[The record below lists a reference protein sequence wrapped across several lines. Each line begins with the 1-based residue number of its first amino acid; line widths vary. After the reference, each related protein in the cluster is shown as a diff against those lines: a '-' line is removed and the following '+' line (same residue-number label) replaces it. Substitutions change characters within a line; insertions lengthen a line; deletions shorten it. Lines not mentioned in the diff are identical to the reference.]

1 MVGVQGSQGVRDQL
15 RRCKPGNRAHLDPLS
30 QAVRGPGLP
39 SVSLWELVTP
49 AAVWT
54 PVPGGPPGGAARA
67 WRPPRPLPLGT
78 AWPRG
83 ARPRPPCRPRG
94 PRTHTP
100 EPPSSGPVQDAR
112 PLSVQGGRI
121 TDVGRRG
128 ARAAGGASPSE
139 ARGLGCSPRRLSR
152 PGGTASSAWSGLR
165 TRCPRDGRGC
175 ARGSFQ
181 RCRDVVR
188 GPYTWDVFQV
198 LSQGVRGNALQT
210 RVGLRRP
217 LAATRPWP
225 GRHAPGL
232 RGPSW
237 PRTRATGRGHTG
249 SARPPRFSPQTSSEQ
264 VPRPRCLGPHFLLFC
279 AFCW

>member
-83 ARPRPPCRPRG
+83 ARPRPPCRLRG

-112 PLSVQGGRI
+112 PLSVQGGRV

-139 ARGLGCSPRRLSR
+139 ARGLDCSPRRLSR

-188 GPYTWDVFQV
+188 GPYTWDVFQM
-198 LSQGVRGNALQT
+198 LPQGSEGMPCRPASALAACSPRRVRGP
-210 RVGLRRP
+210 G
-217 LAATRPWP
+217 ATPR
-225 GRHAPGL
+225 AFAGL
-232 RGPSW
+232 RGRAHGPLAEV
-237 PRTRATGRGHTG
+237 TRAALGLPVSALRPVVSRCPVRG
-249 SARPPRFSPQTSSEQ
+249 
-264 VPRPRCLGPHFLLFC
+264 V
-279 AFCW
+279 

>member
-30 QAVRGPGLP
+30 QAVRGLGLP

-54 PVPGGPPGGAARA
+54 PVPGGPPDGAARA
-67 WRPPRPLPLGT
+67 RRPPRPLPLGT

-83 ARPRPPCRPRG
+83 ARLAPAPHPCPPCRPRG

-139 ARGLGCSPRRLSR
+139 ARGLDCIRGGSAARAARRPRRGAASARAAHVTGEAVLAALSSVAVTACGDLTLGTFSRCFLRGQRECPADPRRPSPPARRDASVARAPR
-152 PGGTASSAWSGLR
+152 PGPSRA
-165 TRCPRDGRGC
+165 
-175 ARGSFQ
+175 F
-181 RCRDVVR
+181 
-188 GPYTWDVFQV
+188 
-198 LSQGVRGNALQT
+198 
-210 RVGLRRP
+210 
-217 LAATRPWP
+217 AAAHTGHWP
-225 GRHAPGL
+225 GS
-232 RGPSW
+232 RGQRSASPFQPSD
-237 PRTRATGRGHTG
+237 
-249 SARPPRFSPQTSSEQ
+249 Q
-264 VPRPRCLGPHFLLFC
+264 
-279 AFCW
+279 

>member
-1 MVGVQGSQGVRDQL
+1 MTTRDAVRRPCHTRWFLVRSSEPVVGVQGSQGVRDQL

-67 WRPPRPLPLGT
+67 WRPPRPLPPGT

-112 PLSVQGGRI
+112 PLSVQGGRV

-128 ARAAGGASPSE
+128 ARAAGEASPSE
-139 ARGLGCSPRRLSR
+139 ARGLDCIRGGSAARAARRPRR
-152 PGGTASSAWSGLR
+152 G
-165 TRCPRDGRGC
+165 
-175 ARGSFQ
+175 
-181 RCRDVVR
+181 
-188 GPYTWDVFQV
+188 
-198 LSQGVRGNALQT
+198 
-210 RVGLRRP
+210 
-217 LAATRPWP
+217 AA
-225 GRHAPGL
+225 
-232 RGPSW
+232 
-237 PRTRATGRGHTG
+237 
-249 SARPPRFSPQTSSEQ
+249 SARAAHVTARLRS
-264 VPRPRCLGPHFLLFC
+264 RLFP
-279 AFCW
+279 ALP

>member
-1 MVGVQGSQGVRDQL
+1 M
-15 RRCKPGNRAHLDPLS
+15 
-30 QAVRGPGLP
+30 
-39 SVSLWELVTP
+39 SLWELVTP

-112 PLSVQGGRI
+112 PLSVQGGRV

-139 ARGLGCSPRRLSR
+139 ARGLDCIRGGSAARAARRPRRGAASARAAHVTGAAALTALSSVAVTAC
-152 PGGTASSAWSGLR
+152 GDLTLGTFSRCFLR
-165 TRCPRDGRGC
+165 GQRECPAD
-175 ARGSFQ
+175 
-181 RCRDVVR
+181 
-188 GPYTWDVFQV
+188 P
-198 LSQGVRGNALQT
+198 
-210 RVGLRRP
+210 RRP
-217 LAATRPWP
+217 SPPARRDASVAR
-225 GRHAPGL
+225 APL
-232 RGPSW
+232 PGPSRAFAAAHTGHW
-237 PRTRATGRGHTG
+237 PRSHGQR
-249 SARPPRFSPQTSSEQ
+249 SASPFQPSDQ
-264 VPRPRCLGPHFLLFC
+264 
-279 AFCW
+279 

>member
-1 MVGVQGSQGVRDQL
+1 MRSSEPVVGVQGSQGVRDQL

-112 PLSVQGGRI
+112 PLSVQGGRV

-139 ARGLGCSPRRLSR
+139 ARGLDCIRGGSAARAARRPRRGAASARAAHVTGAAALPALSSVAVTSCGDLTLGTFSRCFLRGQRECPADPRRPSPPARRDASVARAPR
-152 PGGTASSAWSGLR
+152 PGPSRA
-165 TRCPRDGRGC
+165 
-175 ARGSFQ
+175 F
-181 RCRDVVR
+181 
-188 GPYTWDVFQV
+188 
-198 LSQGVRGNALQT
+198 
-210 RVGLRRP
+210 
-217 LAATRPWP
+217 AAAHT
-225 GRHAPGL
+225 GH
-232 RGPSW
+232 W
-237 PRTRATGRGHTG
+237 PRSHGQR
-249 SARPPRFSPQTSSEQ
+249 SASPFQPSDQ
-264 VPRPRCLGPHFLLFC
+264 
-279 AFCW
+279 